1 MIKMNIGQMTLSPA
15 QEKIIRLIEGSNCV
29 NVAKITE
36 ALGRGYTDDKVRSMV
51 LTLARKGCINNTA
64 AGLILHGTPMYKFLT
79 VPFGSAKK

>member
-15 QEKIIRLIEGSNCV
+15 QEKIIRLIECNNCV
-29 NVAKITE
+29 NVAKIAE
-36 ALGRGYTDDKVRSMV
+36 ALGRGYTEDKVRSMV
-51 LTLARKGCINNTA
+51 LTLARKGCINNAA